1 MKKVLIHICIFLLT
15 MLTLSYVSLTV
26 NAASQEDSRPV
37 IIKQP
42 VNVSGYE
49 GETVHISVKA
59 EGDGLSYQW
68 QWSDNG
74 SKWYDSSVKAS
85 SGKVR
90 VRSDNNGR
98 KYRCVITDRNGNSV
112 VSNKLTVT
120 MKKAL
125 SILKQPVNVSGYEG
139 ETAEISVKAE
149 GDGLS
154 YQWQWS
160 DDGLKWNDSSIQ
172 RSSGQVKV
180 RSENNGRK
188 YRCVITDRYGSKVI
202 SDTLTVTMRKRPVI
216 TRQPEDISGD
226 EGTIVKISVK
236 AEGEG
241 LSYQWQWSDDGWKW
255 TDSTN
260 RKASGS
266 VRIRTENDGRKYRC
280 VITDRY
286 GTSMVSDALTITM
299 NWALSPEIK
308 ELIAFGKKYLGTPY
322 VFGGTS
328 LTKGLDCSSFTQQC
342 YAHIGIKLERT
353 SYWQVNQGAAVSL
366 SRSTW
371 KPGDLIFYNVDGKIG
386 HVAIY
391 IGGGKILQSAQSV
404 GCVCISDYNYNGR
417 IPVQVRRFVND

>member
-1 MKKVLIHICIFLLT
+1 
-15 MLTLSYVSLTV
+15 
-26 NAASQEDSRPV
+26 
-37 IIKQP
+37 
-42 VNVSGYE
+42 
-49 GETVHISVKA
+49 
-59 EGDGLSYQW
+59 
-68 QWSDNG
+68 
-74 SKWYDSSVKAS
+74 
-85 SGKVR
+85 
-90 VRSDNNGR
+90 
-98 KYRCVITDRNGNSV
+98 
-112 VSNKLTVT
+112 
-120 MKKAL
+120 
-125 SILKQPVNVSGYEG
+125 VNVSGYEG

-149 GDGLS
+149 GDVLS

-241 LSYQWQWSDDGWKW
+241 LSYQWQWSDDVWKW

-299 NWALSPEIK
+299 NWTLSPEIK

-342 YAHIGIKLERT
+342 FAHIGIKLERT

-404 GCVCISDYNYNGR
+404 GGVCISDYNYNGNV
-417 IPVQVRRFVND
+417 PVKVRRFVND